1 MYEKCV
7 CFLLLVIVAFLSCS
21 GFRIDS
27 LAMTD
32 ISKRNSHTSS
42 SLSYSQDFFDRLLAE
57 TPYENMNNRYLTKR
71 FSERRHRIRHS
82 SRLFRNQAPLSERR
96 PTGRIETYVIRPP
109 LDRLAIPT
117 AHLPQSEQL
126 AQIPP
131 SHTPLRPTA
140 AIVTRSQRSSDQNRQ
155 KKKQIPCQPQDTAR
169 KAYLANTVV
178 LARAES
184 KSSTRNHVYSVSFRI
199 LERLKN
205 SSMPVEDHIRLTF
218 SSDSK
223 SMNCAKEELERSH
236 GLVKAKIQPSKEYI
250 LFLNAYEAHNYS
262 VVGMPY
268 KKRNMR
274 KIMPEIKRV
283 IDPKFGKLFVALMFS
298 VDSNPRYQ
306 PLHISSMSFPVK
318 NVESSQD
325 RAFCVHFTPAEGCV
339 HTMVLHYNF
348 YLEFLE
354 NFKLLSIFSR
364 IHW

>member
-1 MYEKCV
+1 MPPTPLDMYEKCV
-7 CFLLLVIVAFLSCS
+7 CFLFLVIVAFLSCS

-42 SLSYSQDFFDRLLAE
+42 NSLSNSQDFFDRLLAE
-57 TPYENMNNRYLTKR
+57 TPYNNNNNNMENRYLTKR
-71 FSERRHRIRHS
+71 FSERRHRIRH

-96 PTGRIETYVIRPP
+96 PTGRIDTYVIRPQ
-109 LDRLAIPT
+109 LDRLATPT
-117 AHLPQSEQL
+117 THFPQSEQF

-131 SHTPLRPTA
+131 SHIPLRPTA

-155 KKKQIPCQPQDTAR
+155 KKKQASCQPQDTAR

-184 KSSTRNHVYSVSFRI
+184 KSSPRNHVYSVSFRI

-218 SSDSK
+218 SNDSRF
-223 SMNCAKEELERSH
+223 MNCAKEELERSH
-236 GLVKAKIQPSKEYI
+236 GLVKAKIQPSKEYV

-268 KKRNMR
+268 KRRNMR
-274 KIMPEIKRV
+274 KTLHDIKRV
-283 IDPKFGKLFVALMFS
+283 IDPKFGK
-298 VDSNPRYQ
+298 
-306 PLHISSMSFPVK
+306 
-318 NVESSQD
+318 
-325 RAFCVHFTPAEGCV
+325 
-339 HTMVLHYNF
+339 
-348 YLEFLE
+348 
-354 NFKLLSIFSR
+354 
-364 IHW
+364 